1 MAIGGF
7 NLLGIVITGVL
18 ILLFLVAFY
27 FYTQF
32 FQIISYKIRIILKN
46 TVSKGADFK
55 SLYFPLQEDA
65 SKTEMYNKL
74 EKVYK
79 REVIK
84 RKNFYFK
91 NIFFLM
97 IERFHHLFYLAWR
110 HKILD
115 KLILL
120 RPPTS
125 FYYMTYLANLIFLWS
140 ISILIV
146 SVQNT
151 NDTTVSATQ
160 AVGWSIIVAFSG
172 SLVTFIVTYFAHR
185 YYAKEVKRVF
195 YKEMEEEQ
203 DRLFKDVFVGKLVDV
218 KDDTLISL
226 ENDAQGSSKLP
237 DQDNHTE
244 ISMKMRTGAFSDTK
258 PIYKGWMNREQYRVN
273 ALQHKNTLKELSIL
287 QLHSKRLNVL
297 EECRTLKLYYASQ
310 YDPIK
315 QSGNYF
321 CGNTLGKT
329 PWTFFTSDKC
339 AIYGVEVE
347 KKSHGDQELFV
358 SEMKRSNVS
367 KVNWIHLVLV
377 PFL

>member
-1 MAIGGF
+1 
-7 NLLGIVITGVL
+7 
-18 ILLFLVAFY
+18 
-27 FYTQF
+27 
-32 FQIISYKIRIILKN
+32 
-46 TVSKGADFK
+46 
-55 SLYFPLQEDA
+55 
-65 SKTEMYNKL
+65 
-74 EKVYK
+74 
-79 REVIK
+79 
-84 RKNFYFK
+84 
-91 NIFFLM
+91 
-97 IERFHHLFYLAWR
+97 
-110 HKILD
+110 
-115 KLILL
+115 
-120 RPPTS
+120 
-125 FYYMTYLANLIFLWS
+125 MTYLANLIFLWS

-297 EECRTLKLYYASQ
+297 DECRTLKLYYASQ
-310 YDPIK
+310 YDPKK

-329 PWTFFTSDKC
+329 P
-339 AIYGVEVE
+339 
-347 KKSHGDQELFV
+347 
-358 SEMKRSNVS
+358 
-367 KVNWIHLVLV
+367 
-377 PFL
+377 

>member
-55 SLYFPLQEDA
+55 SLYFPLKEETC
-65 SKTEMYNKL
+65 KTNLYTNL

-84 RKNFYFK
+84 RKNFYFR

-97 IERFHHLFYLAWR
+97 VERFHHLFYLACR
-110 HKILD
+110 HKVLD

-151 NDTTVSATQ
+151 NDNTVSTTQ
-160 AVGWSIIVAFSG
+160 AIGWSVIVAFSG
-172 SLVTFIVTYFAHR
+172 SLITFIVTYFAHR

-195 YKEMEEEQ
+195 FKEMDEEQ
-203 DRLFKDVFVGKLVDV
+203 ERLFKDVFVGKLIDV
-218 KDDTLISL
+218 KDDTYISL
-226 ENDAQGSSKLP
+226 ENDARVSSKVT
-237 DQDNHTE
+237 DQDNHSDL
-244 ISMKMRTGAFSDTK
+244 SMKIKTGAFSESK
-258 PIYKGWMNREQYRVN
+258 PITKGWMGREQYREK
-273 ALQHKNTLKELSIL
+273 ALNHKDMLKEESIL
-287 QLHSKRLNVL
+287 QLHSKRLNIL
-297 EECRTLKLYYASQ
+297 EEWRTLKLYYASQ
-310 YDPIK
+310 YDPK
-315 QSGNYF
+315 KANSNYF

-329 PWTFFTSDKC
+329 AADFFSPDRQ
-339 AIYGVEVE
+339 AVYGVEVE
-347 KKSHGDQELFV
+347 KISQGDRDLFV
-358 SEMKRSNVS
+358 SEMKRSNAS
-367 KVNWIHLVLV
+367 KVNWIHLILV